1 MSKYSYKMREPDI
14 RDMQSVELDEI
25 EEKRDTIITLR
36 KEIEQLKKTDEENK
50 EKIKMLYDVADKGR
64 VFNYENKT
72 LNKKPIIIKL
82 ALYKDGVII
91 GWKTIKDE
99 LIKHP
104 TTGLTIGEIQE
115 YEVLTLNKN
124 NQIEKFIING
134 YPAFSN
140 VRYDNRIECEII
152 GRKEDDKGNIIFDVK
167 YDGKV
172 IQLDSRFVN

>member
-115 YEVLTLNKN
+115 YEVLTLNKK
-124 NQIEKFIING
+124 NQR
-134 YPAFSN
+134 SN
-140 VRYDNRIECEII
+140 ICISAYAWLFENR
-152 GRKEDDKGNIIFDVK
+152 
-167 YDGKV
+167 
-172 IQLDSRFVN
+172 